1 MNNVTQHFKENRWMC
16 TGLIWHRIGNSK
28 PVNTE
33 MNFLVPQ
40 NVKNF
45 VTSQASSNVLKD
57 GLRSSDSISTI

>member
-1 MNNVTQHFKENRWMC
+1 MDVYWVHLAQDREQY
-16 TGLIWHRIGNSK
+16 
-28 PVNTE
+28 PVNPV

-40 NVKNF
+40 NAKNF